1 MAKKKKK
8 KSNTGS
14 GHIPGAWKFENQKH
28 AGVRHYVFDM
38 IEVGYDEDFIG
49 RGYDILNLVAIVVNL
64 IVSIL
69 MTFKDINAVHGE
81 LLHSI
86 EYVTIIFFTVDLVLR
101 LWTSS
106 FLYTEMPG
114 WKALLRYCISFN
126 GIVDILSCIPYYLP
140 VIFPGGAVAFRL
152 FRVLR
157 IFRLFRINAYSD
169 SLNVVIE
176 VVRSKAQQLLSS
188 MFIIFLL
195 MLAASL
201 CMYSVENAAQPDV
214 FDNALS
220 GIWWASSSI
229 LTVGYGDIYPIT
241 PVGKILGTIIAFLGV
256 GLTAIPTGIISAGF
270 VEQYG
275 RLQRIGN
282 GADQLMQFIRV
293 ELDANDSWIGMKI
306 ADIKLPNDM
315 MVAAVSRNEEVIVP
329 RGDLELCRGDVMVI
343 AAEPFLK
350 ELNVVL
356 HETLIDDGHEWKD
369 MMIKDLDISRQ
380 TFIVAVHRRGK
391 SLIPGGTLK
400 LRTGD
405 TVVLY
410 EKNGKKTLS

>member
-1 MAKKKKK
+1 MAKKRKKK
-8 KSNTGS
+8 ANMGS
-14 GHIPGAWKFENQKH
+14 GRIPGAWKIENQKH
-28 AGVRHYVFDM
+28 ARVRHYVFDM
-38 IEVGYDEDFIG
+38 IEVGYDEDFVG

-69 MTFKDINAVHGE
+69 MTFKDINAEYGE

-86 EYVTIIFFTVDLVLR
+86 EYVTIIFFTVDLILR

-106 FLYTEMPG
+106 FLYTEMPS
-114 WKALLRYCISFN
+114 WKALLKYCVSFN
-126 GIVDILSCIPYYLP
+126 GIVDILSCVPYYLP
-140 VIFPGGAVAFRL
+140 VLFPGGAVAFRL

-188 MFIIFLL
+188 MFVIFLL

-282 GADQLMQFIRV
+282 GTDQLMQFIRV
-293 ELDANDSWIGMKI
+293 ELDAKDSWIGMKI

-329 RGDLELCRGDVMVI
+329 RGDLELCRGDIMVI
-343 AAEPFLK
+343 AAEPFVK

-356 HETLIDDGHEWKD
+356 HETVIDEGHEWKD

-391 SLIPGGTLK
+391 SVIPSGSLK
-400 LRTGD
+400 LRAGD

-410 EKNGKKTLS
+410 EKKK